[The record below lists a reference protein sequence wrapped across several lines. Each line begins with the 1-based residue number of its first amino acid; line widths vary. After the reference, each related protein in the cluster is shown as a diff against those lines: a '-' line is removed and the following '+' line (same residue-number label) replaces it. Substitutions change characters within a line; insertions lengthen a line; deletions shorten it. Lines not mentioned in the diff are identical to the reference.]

1 MSYKHYKLNDYFR
14 DASFGMDYKELDRI
28 YPNWSYELHIN
39 GNTTCSN
46 NLRIIANNG
55 IIHWYCKK
63 IINDFDIDYPLF
75 ERINTIKNN
84 PINMLYYDWVIIC
97 QLCRIFNIQRHIFEH
112 YNFNIGWKY
121 KFIQINFPK
130 ELELNSLIF
139 SKILIK
145 KYSIIELN
153 SFISYFYDKIK
164 VLELYFTYGTFFQT
178 FLTNNLN
185 ISDLGI
191 SFQRIKVLIEKMQ
204 VILYNNKDNNKDIDT
219 SNFNPDIYK
228 YDNFCDDIQ
237 ECIYS
242 YVKNY
247 INNFL
252 EKDKPK
258 IININELSIDIDKV
272 RIYIEPVSDNNIYK
286 IRL

>member
-1 MSYKHYKLNDYFR
+1 MSYKHYKMNEYFR
-14 DASFGMDYKELDRI
+14 NASLGMDYKELDRI
-28 YPNWSYELHIN
+28 YPKWSLELHIN
-39 GNTTCSN
+39 GNTTSSD
-46 NLRIIANNG
+46 NLRIISNYG

-75 ERINTIKNN
+75 ERINIIKNN
-84 PINMLYYDWVIIC
+84 LLDMSYYDWVIIC
-97 QLCRIFNIQRHIFEH
+97 QLCRIFNIHRTIFEH
-112 YNFNIGWKY
+112 YNFNNGWKY
-121 KFIQINFPK
+121 KFIQTNFPK
-130 ELELNSLIF
+130 EIELSLLIF
-139 SKILIK
+139 SKIIIK
-145 KYSIIELN
+145 KYSIIELET
-153 SFISYFYDKIK
+153 FISYFYNKIK
-164 VLELYFTYGTFFQT
+164 VIELYFTCGTFFQT

-191 SFQRIKVLIEKMQ
+191 SFQRIKILIEKMQ
-204 VILYNNKDNNKDIDT
+204 VILCINKDIST

-228 YDNFCDDIQ
+228 YDIFCDNIQ

-242 YVKNY
+242 YIKNY

-272 RIYIEPVSDNNIYK
+272 RIYIEPVPDNKIYE

>member
-1 MSYKHYKLNDYFR
+1 MSYIHYKMNDYFR
-14 DASFGMDYKELDRI
+14 NASFGMDYKELDRI
-28 YPNWSYELHIN
+28 YPKWSSELHIN
-39 GNTTCSN
+39 GNTTSSD

-63 IINDFDIDYPLF
+63 IINDYDIDYPLF
-75 ERINTIKNN
+75 ERINAIKNN
-84 PINMLYYDWVIIC
+84 PLDMSYYDWVIIC
-97 QLCRIFNIQRHIFEH
+97 QLCRIFNIQRHIFED
-112 YNFNIGWKY
+112 YNFNTGWKY
-121 KFIQINFPK
+121 KFIQTNFPK
-130 ELELNSLIF
+130 ELELNLLIF

-153 SFISYFYDKIK
+153 TFILYFYDKIK
-164 VLELYFTYGTFFQT
+164 VLELYFTCGTFFQT

-191 SFQRIKVLIEKMQ
+191 SFQRIKILIEKMQ
-204 VILYNNKDNNKDIDT
+204 VICCDNKDIDI

-252 EKDKPK
+252 EKNKPK
-258 IININELSIDIDKV
+258 IINIDELSINLDKV
-272 RIYIEPVSDNNIYK
+272 RFYIEPVPNDNIYN